1 MPPRMRVASRRRV
14 NRFILGPVIPGR
26 VGGHLKFNPKWTR
39 FAFLAAALGIVSLC
53 SLTGVQ
59 LAAQV
64 AGVPDPPAA
73 GSLQAPWL
81 TTPVSASSACICSA
95 SFAELAAVPSAP
107 AANDPSLPEGPNP
120 QQAPSAAASPATT
133 PQTAQQPNPKAPAS
147 SAAPPSL
154 EDLGLSP
161 SQTQGNAQQQ
171 ALLDKRTH
179 MLKIHQKLGLITTVP
194 LLATLVSS
202 GGAKARFNRS
212 TGTTTIVE
220 PSSAYIDLHAALGS
234 ATVGMYFA
242 TAYFAIRA
250 PKVAGTKP
258 RGAIR
263 LHRDL
268 AWIHG
273 PGMILTPILGEMAF
287 SQESKGEKVHGI
299 ASAHSYV
306 AWTTALAY
314 GAAIVSVSWPIKLK
328 F

>member
-1 MPPRMRVASRRRV
+1 MA
-14 NRFILGPVIPGR
+14 
-26 VGGHLKFNPKWTR
+26 
-39 FAFLAAALGIVSLC
+39 
-53 SLTGVQ
+53 
-59 LAAQV
+59 
-64 AGVPDPPAA
+64 D
-73 GSLQAPWL
+73 
-81 TTPVSASSACICSA
+81 
-95 SFAELAAVPSAP
+95 
-107 AANDPSLPEGPNP
+107 DPSLPDGPNP

-147 SAAPPSL
+147 SAAPPAPPSL

-202 GGAKARFNRS
+202 GGAKARFNHS
-212 TGTTTIVE
+212 TGTMTIVE